1 MFAKYGFD
9 GVSTRLIC
17 EKAVCNISAISY
29 HFGSK
34 EELYH
39 ACLSDQGSNF
49 LQLTESI
56 LLTPENE
63 ADFKVRLKCFMSQ
76 FFDHSIKNRE
86 LILMISKDANSKFAM
101 ESLHKIFQVIPEKL
115 TFFFQKSIEQGLIR
129 SDVDPSILCDQI
141 INAYFVQTLFAETNQ
156 TFKKTSALDSSYRA
170 RFIEQQLKTIIDGVK
185 VK

>member
-1 MFAKYGFD
+1 
-9 GVSTRLIC
+9 
-17 EKAVCNISAISY
+17 
-29 HFGSK
+29 
-34 EELYH
+34 
-39 ACLSDQGSNF
+39 
-49 LQLTESI
+49 
-56 LLTPENE
+56 
-63 ADFKVRLKCFMSQ
+63 MSQ

-156 TFKKTSALDSSYRA
+156 AFKKTSALDSSFRA
-170 RFIEQQLKTIIDGVK
+170 RFVEQQLKTIIDGVK